1 MYVQHHASATFR
13 HDKPVQPNV
22 RLSPRRLT
30 QGIDRLLAEF
40 HTGVNIASLPLFHGN
55 VDRLLVFALLLRTS
69 LSRPDRDG
77 AISIHS
83 AALSLGRPFETV
95 RRHVTA
101 LTEMGICHRID
112 AGVTIRPTFWT
123 RPEAE
128 RALRRAHDCFVRF
141 VADSTVAGLVQAP
154 PIRAISH
161 FTLEHGLCAA
171 SDLLLALVD
180 RNRPLLP
187 EAVDLA
193 IVSAVHHGNAQRLE
207 ADARMFG
214 GSAQGMSTFMP
225 NHALRIAAVAR
236 TLALPDTTVRRRVGP
251 LIGAG
256 LPFTR
261 VRTGLI
267 VSAQWL
273 ANREDLV
280 ARDPRH
286 GTLQMILNRAAAA
299 GFPFPAPASAYCD
312 GRPESPHID

>member
-1 MYVQHHASATFR
+1 MQQFAIAPVRQKPALPSAARST
-13 HDKPVQPNV
+13 V
-22 RLSPRRLT
+22 RTLT
-30 QGIDRLLAEF
+30 HGMDRWLAEF
-40 HTGVNIASLPLFHGN
+40 HTSVNIASLPLFHGN

-69 LSRPDRDG
+69 LSRPSRDG

-101 LTEMGICHRID
+101 LTDAGICHRID
-112 AGVTIRPTFWT
+112 AGVTIHPRFWT
-123 RPEAE
+123 LPEAA
-128 RALRRAHDCFVRF
+128 RALRQAHDCFVRF
-141 VADSTVAGLVQAP
+141 IADSTAAGLVQAP
-154 PIRAISH
+154 PVRVVSH
-161 FTLEHGLCAA
+161 FTLDHGLCAA
-171 SDLLLALVD
+171 SDLMLAMVD

-214 GSAQGMSTFMP
+214 TSITTSSAFLPS
-225 NHALRIAAVAR
+225 HAVRIAAIAR
-236 TLALPDTTVRRRVGP
+236 TLALPDTTVRRRVGA
-251 LIGAG
+251 LVGAG
-256 LPFTR
+256 LPFLR

-267 VSAQWL
+267 VSPQWL
-273 ANREDLV
+273 ANREESV

-299 GFPFPAPASAYCD
+299 GFPFPAPAAAYVD
-312 GRPESPHID
+312 GRPDSPRVD